1 MSVQALTE
9 WIGTEGECKKWSGNS
24 GLLTNDQ
31 QTLDD
36 STFKPNILYFQVLL
50 VREGKFVLDFAEQP
64 NM

>member
-1 MSVQALTE
+1 M
-9 WIGTEGECKKWSGNS
+9 EGECKKWSGNS
-24 GLLTNDQ
+24 GSLTHDQ

-50 VREGKFVLDFAEQP
+50 VTEGKFVLDFAEQR